1 MHGGWVPLRA
11 TVKVISGLSGHADHL
26 ELTQWLQQSALTDST
41 RIQLIHG
48 DRKPLKVCGCTCRS
62 TPRLR

>member
-1 MHGGWVPLRA
+1 MSKSFPV
-11 TVKVISGLSGHADHL
+11 LSGHADHL

-48 DRKPLKVCGCTCRS
+48 DPEALEGMRVHLQEHTAFCGECRGLS
-62 TPRLR
+62 